1 MPSSASTSA
10 PPTMSSGGSSL
21 FSNSSSSIL
30 SDEAEINNATTSSS
44 IPYSSSL
51 FEEHSNRDEFNQ
63 FFNVDD
69 LLAMEL
75 TLRPNTPTPTSIPTY
90 NLPSYTPTHY
100 QKYGGSGSSW
110 NWNNDDYTTGISEEQ
125 ENFPEFIAFVS
136 WYAILLL
143 CCFIPTSRIEELDR
157 LGRSNNGVGGVMILD
172 GDDNNNN
179 NQQQHFG
186 PSEILDLG
194 ENRNRDWGFLEAL
207 FSEGDII
214 ADNNN
219 GTTASTTNGNQSQQR
234 SRRRTALA
242 DILSGMSVR
251 MLIEREERRRR
262 ERGSRLL
269 AALKETSMEV
279 KLCHLI
285 LEEPLCLVGSDDNDN
300 CIIHNE
306 DEATEQISSG
316 MDAEDKSSDDEQKC
330 VAENNDAI
338 DQKENSIS
346 EDDVS
351 PNNDKSGESCIEESS
366 VIATAHSDNSECQSS
381 DVKNNPTTT
390 LHDDTN
396 LASDASSLEQKQ
408 QQHNIPQ
415 SREEEN
421 QPISTEQQHCSFND
435 TDPIR
440 LEEGRASL
448 NVICLEDRQP
458 ETMPQSSE
466 KINPSMLTEE
476 EVDSTVPPE
485 NIDPICLEEGRAPL
499 NASSVE
505 VDRAQP
511 ETMPQSREVV
521 ESPISSEQEVG
532 VTIPNSLYEV
542 DDPYMDDD
550 ECPYSALCIPCTDY
564 HESATSST
572 TATINNASPQSP
584 VIFNETRL
592 APPTCAICLIHYQP
606 GCYVT
611 WS

>member
-1 MPSSASTSA
+1 MYADCLYMIDSY
-10 PPTMSSGGSSL
+10 
-21 FSNSSSSIL
+21 NSMCM
-30 SDEAEINNATTSSS
+30 
-44 IPYSSSL
+44 
-51 FEEHSNRDEFNQ
+51 F
-63 FFNVDD
+63 
-69 LLAMEL
+69 
-75 TLRPNTPTPTSIPTY
+75 
-90 NLPSYTPTHY
+90 
-100 QKYGGSGSSW
+100 
-110 NWNNDDYTTGISEEQ
+110 
-125 ENFPEFIAFVS
+125 
-136 WYAILLL
+136 
-143 CCFIPTSRIEELDR
+143 
-157 LGRSNNGVGGVMILD
+157 GVLM
-172 GDDNNNN
+172 
-179 NQQQHFG
+179 Q
-186 PSEILDLG
+186 
-194 ENRNRDWGFLEAL
+194 
-207 FSEGDII
+207 
-214 ADNNN
+214 
-219 GTTASTTNGNQSQQR
+219 
-234 SRRRTALA
+234 
-242 DILSGMSVR
+242 
-251 MLIEREERRRR
+251 
-262 ERGSRLL
+262 
-269 AALKETSMEV
+269 EV

-330 VAENNDAI
+330 VGENNDTI
-338 DQKENSIS
+338 VQKENSIS

-381 DVKNNPTTT
+381 DVKNNATTT

-396 LASDASSLEQKQ
+396 PALDASSLEQKQ

-435 TDPIR
+435 TNPIR

-448 NVICLEDRQP
+448 NLSFLEDRHP
-458 ETMPQSSE
+458 ETMPQSRE
-466 KINPSMLTEE
+466 EINPSMLTEQ

-511 ETMPQSREVV
+511 ETMPQSLEVAD
-521 ESPISSEQEVG
+521 SPISSEQEVG

-550 ECPYSALCIPCTDY
+550 ECPYSALCIPCTDH
-564 HESATSST
+564 HESASSSST
-572 TATINNASPQSP
+572 TATIINNASPQSP

-611 WS
+611 WSSNKECIHVFHRDCILMWLLKKEEPICPCCRQEFVSYEGARRESLPAMSDADMIRHQAAAARRQLSQHEFAGF

>member
-10 PPTMSSGGSSL
+10 PPAMSSDGSSL
-21 FSNSSSSIL
+21 FSNISL
-30 SDEAEINNATTSSS
+30 SDDAEINNATTTSS
-44 IPYSSSL
+44 IPYSSSSSL

-110 NWNNDDYTTGISEEQ
+110 NWNNNRNDDDYTTGISEEQ

-157 LGRSNNGVGGVMILD
+157 LGRSSNGVGGVMILD
-172 GDDNNNN
+172 GDDNNN

-207 FSEGDII
+207 FGEGDII
-214 ADNNN
+214 ADSNN
-219 GTTASTTNGNQSQQR
+219 GTAMTTNRNQSQQR

-330 VAENNDAI
+330 VGENNDTI
-338 DQKENSIS
+338 VQKENSIS
-346 EDDVS
+346 KGDVS

-381 DVKNNPTTT
+381 DVKNNATTT
-390 LHDDTN
+390 LYDDINPT
-396 LASDASSLEQKQ
+396 LDASSLEQK
-408 QQHNIPQ
+408 H
-415 SREEEN
+415 EEEN

-448 NVICLEDRQP
+448 NVSCLEDRHP

-466 KINPSMLTEE
+466 EINPSMLTEQE
-476 EVDSTVPPE
+476 FDSTVPLE

-505 VDRAQP
+505 VDRAQL
-511 ETMPQSREVV
+511 ETMPQSREVAD
-521 ESPISSEQEVG
+521 SPISSEQEVG

-550 ECPYSALCIPCTDY
+550 ECPYSALCIPCTDH